1 MQNVANRFSSKIKDN
16 LGAFG
21 VPVYR
26 RYWFGSFASV
36 GAIQISAMVQGWLII
51 DEMGGT
57 PLWLGYLGASTSIP
71 TIIVAVFGGVLADK
85 FNKRTLMFII
95 SSFMAISL
103 VILALLDS
111 SGHIKLWH
119 VLLIAA
125 IQGVFAGLDGPIRS
139 SFFPLLISRKHMM
152 SAVALSSAMWQ
163 LGRILAPAIGGWIIV
178 SAGTEGA
185 FFAAAIGWIIMILL
199 LITIKVEM
207 EESKSSFG
215 LMGQIGE
222 GFKYIKKNNEILIII
237 IMTYATHFFGFQ
249 SLQLM
254 PLFAKRLGQDA
265 GGLGLMF
272 SVMGIGS
279 LIGTLVVQKI
289 KKSDYVGYIML
300 SGSILFCLSLI
311 LFAFTDQFFVA
322 LLLLFIGPFFNTL
335 YFVTSMT
342 IVQLRVLNQMRGRVM
357 GIYTITFSLIP
368 LGGMMGGFMAE
379 VFDERFAITIGAVI
393 LCLITIL
400 IMIYKPNIRNIKMTD
415 IGDR

>member
-1 MQNVANRFSSKIKDN
+1 
-16 LGAFG
+16 
-21 VPVYR
+21 
-26 RYWFGSFASV
+26 
-36 GAIQISAMVQGWLII
+36 
-51 DEMGGT
+51 
-57 PLWLGYLGASTSIP
+57 
-71 TIIVAVFGGVLADK
+71 
-85 FNKRTLMFII
+85 
-95 SSFMAISL
+95 
-103 VILALLDS
+103 
-111 SGHIKLWH
+111 

-125 IQGVFAGLDGPIRS
+125 IQGVFGGLDGPIRS

-178 SAGTEGA
+178 SMGTEGA
-185 FFAAAIGWIIMILL
+185 FFAAAIGWILMILL

-207 EESKSSFG
+207 EESNSSFG
-215 LMGQIGE
+215 LIGQIGE
-222 GFKYIKKNNEILIII
+222 GFKYIKKNNEMLVII

-272 SVMGIGS
+272 SVMGTGS

-300 SGSILFCLSLI
+300 SGSMLFCLSLI
-311 LFAFTDQFFVA
+311 LFAYTDQFFIA
-322 LLLLFIGPFFNTL
+322 LILLFIGPFFNTL

-368 LGGMMGGFMAE
+368 LGGMMGGFVAE
-379 VFDERFAITIGAVI
+379 IFDERFAVTISAVI

>member
-1 MQNVANRFSSKIKDN
+1 LQNVVNRFSSKIKDN

-21 VPVYR
+21 VPAYR

-36 GAIQISAMVQGWLII
+36 GAIQISTIVQGWLII

-71 TIIVAVFGGVLADK
+71 TIIVAIFGGVLADK

-185 FFAAAIGWIIMILL
+185 FFAASIGWILMILL

-265 GGLGLMF
+265 VGLGLMF

-300 SGSILFCLSLI
+300 SGSMLFCLSLI

-368 LGGMMGGFMAE
+368 LGGMMGGFVAE
-379 VFDERFAITIGAVI
+379 IFDERFAITIGAVI